1 VFLNE
6 IAAQLDAFFR
16 LDRFEPDS
24 PFSGLVPGVYA
35 GAGIAFE
42 NYLEPTFLETCHGLM
57 VRNGQAVNRIRTIVF
72 LSEEI
77 LDTVLDRG
85 ERDVLLITH
94 HPLVMETGGRGFL
107 PLPERY
113 FFRMQERA
121 ISVYAL
127 HTPLDVHDTVSTGR
141 ALARELGIEG
151 LNAFYRV
158 SGGYAGVRCAG
169 VHGRLPTPLLF
180 DDLLEKVTSVT
191 GVSDPHFIRHHQAVQ
206 TVGVIPGGTGVPGIL
221 EACDLG
227 NDVLVTGTYYN
238 LVQTGIGQRYRDEF
252 EAIREELKISL
263 VECSHYASEAVVMRT
278 DVIALCAERFGID
291 CEFIPQADP
300 WY

>member
-1 VFLNE
+1 MILDE
-6 IAAQLDAFFR
+6 IATQLDAFFR

-24 PFSGLVPGVYA
+24 PFSRLVPGVYA
-35 GAGIAFE
+35 DARIALE

-57 VRNGQAVNRIRTIVF
+57 MRNGQAVDRIRTIVF

-77 LDTVLDRG
+77 LDAVLDRG

-94 HPLVMETGGRGFL
+94 HPLVMETSGRGFL

-113 FFRMQERA
+113 FARMQERA
-121 ISVYAL
+121 ISIYAL
-127 HTPLDVHDTVSTGR
+127 HTPLDVHDTASTGR

-151 LNAFYRV
+151 LKAFYRV
-158 SGGYAGVRCAG
+158 PGGCAG
-169 VHGRLPTPLLF
+169 VHGRFPTPLLF
-180 DDLLEKVTSVT
+180 DDLLENVTSAT
-191 GVSDPHFIRHHQAVQ
+191 GVSDPHFIRHHEVVR
-206 TVGVIPGGTGVPGIL
+206 TIGVIPGGTGVSGIL
-221 EACDLG
+221 EASDLG

-238 LVQTGIGQRYRDEF
+238 LVQNEIGQRYRDEF
-252 EAIREELKISL
+252 EAIREGLEISL

-278 DVIALCAERFGID
+278 DVIALCAERFGLD

>member
-1 VFLNE
+1 MILDE
-6 IAAQLDAFFR
+6 IATQLDAFFR

-24 PFSGLVPGVYA
+24 PFSRLVPGVYA
-35 GAGIAFE
+35 DARIALE

-57 VRNGQAVNRIRTIVF
+57 MRNGQAVDRIRAIVF

-77 LDTVLDRG
+77 LDAVLNRG
-85 ERDVLLITH
+85 EQDVLLITH
-94 HPLVMETGGRGFL
+94 HPLVMETSGRGFL

-113 FFRMQERA
+113 FARMQERA

-141 ALARELGIEG
+141 ALARELGVEE
-151 LNAFYRV
+151 LKAFYQGP
-158 SGGYAGVRCAG
+158 GGCAG
-169 VHGRLPTPLLF
+169 VHGRFPMPLLF
-180 DDLLEKVTSVT
+180 DDLLENVTSAT
-191 GVSDPHFIRHHQAVQ
+191 GVSDPHFIRHHEVVR
-206 TVGVIPGGTGVPGIL
+206 TIGVIAGGTDVPGIL
-221 EACDLG
+221 EASSLG

-252 EAIREELKISL
+252 EAIREGLEISL

-278 DVIALCAERFGID
+278 DVIALCAERFGLD